1 MGALPSQKYEHVL
14 LAFAEW
20 YNNEQI
26 DSEEEITKEMVKDFL
41 RKCDCL
47 EIDVG

>member
-20 YNNEQI
+20 YNNEQSYSKNEI
-26 DSEEEITKEMVKDFL
+26 SEKMIRDFL
-41 RKCDCL
+41 RKCNNM
-47 EIDVG
+47 EIDVR

>member
-20 YNNEQI
+20 YNK
-26 DSEEEITKEMVKDFL
+26 DDEITPEMIKEFL
-41 RKCDCL
+41 RKCDNL
-47 EIDVG
+47 EIEVR

>member
-26 DSEEEITKEMVKDFL
+26 SFENGITEKMIRDFL
-41 RKCDCL
+41 RKCDNL
-47 EIDVG
+47 EIDVR

>member
-20 YNNEQI
+20 CNKEQVDLEDGI
-26 DSEEEITKEMVKDFL
+26 AKEVVRDFL

-47 EIDVG
+47 EIDVR